1 MRVQKE
7 SSHAETRRLRE
18 NKGSSRLCMRIN
30 LAFDTAFHV
39 VDDELVFVAGGEGD
53 AQELGWVDVLLT
65 EELAVA
71 ASAVHQV
78 GGQSALQFGA
88 SFHDQA
94 REPSD
99 ASDFVGLGR
108 KLLHLHPTRGRL
120 AV

>member
-1 MRVQKE
+1 LQE
-7 SSHAETRRLRE
+7 
-18 NKGSSRLCMRIN
+18 G
-30 LAFDTAFHV
+30 LAFNAAYYV
-39 VDDELVFVAGGEGD
+39 VNYELNFVAGGEGD
-53 AQELGWVDVLLT
+53 AQQLGGVDVLLT

-99 ASDFVGLGR
+99 ASDFIGLGR
-108 KLLHLHPTRGRL
+108 KLMHLQPACGRL